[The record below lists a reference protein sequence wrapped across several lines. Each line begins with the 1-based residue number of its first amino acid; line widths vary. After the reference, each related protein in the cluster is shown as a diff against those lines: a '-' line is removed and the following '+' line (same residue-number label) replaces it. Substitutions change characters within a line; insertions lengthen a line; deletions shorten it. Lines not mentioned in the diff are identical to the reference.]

1 MICPKCGFE
10 QPENP
15 ECMRC
20 GIVIS
25 RYKGPML
32 GGSPVPAVQTGGYP
46 PLPPRP
52 ASTPPPPPPGYG
64 AAPPPPPFGNETVR
78 INTFPPP
85 PPAPVMNVVGTVY
98 GDPAPALA
106 GGGTVYGG
114 PMPAGGGTVYGGPSA
129 PTSGASQPSVR
140 AQNLTMGALLS
151 ESFSIYF
158 SNFIPFLLISAV
170 MLSPLFIYMAWV
182 SSLSSNPQKQI
193 LYLLLAIPIQLACSF
208 VAASGITYGVYQ
220 HLRGGSPSVT
230 DCLKVGVTSFLP
242 VIILAIVQTIGIMVG
257 LILCIIPAILLS
269 VQWAV
274 STPVMVEERPGT
286 LEALRRSSYLTDG
299 YRGAVFGVLFVL
311 GLIQRLGSKL
321 LELAIND
328 LGTFLMA
335 SSAIDLLMTGLLA
348 TASAVMY
355 YRLRSAKESIDV
367 DQIASVFA

>member
-25 RYKGPML
+25 RYKGPVL
-32 GGSPVPAVQTGGYP
+32 GGSPVPAAQTGAQMSGYP
-46 PLPPRP
+46 PPAAAGYPPPRP
-52 ASTPPPPPPGYG
+52 ASAPPPPPPGYG

-85 PPAPVMNVVGTVY
+85 APVMNAVGTVY
-98 GDPAPALA
+98 GDPA
-106 GGGTVYGG
+106 
-114 PMPAGGGTVYGGPSA
+114 PAGGGTVYGGPSA
-129 PTSGASQPSVR
+129 PMSGASRPAVR

-170 MLSPLFIYMAWV
+170 MLSPLFVYMAWV
-182 SSLSSNPQKQI
+182 SSLSSDPQKQI

-220 HLRGGSPSVT
+220 HLRGGSPSIT
-230 DCLKVGVTSFLP
+230 DCLQVGVTSFLP
-242 VIILAIVQTIGIMVG
+242 VVILAIVQTIGIIFG

-286 LEALRRSSYLTDG
+286 FEALRRSSYLTEG

-321 LELAIND
+321 LEIAIDD